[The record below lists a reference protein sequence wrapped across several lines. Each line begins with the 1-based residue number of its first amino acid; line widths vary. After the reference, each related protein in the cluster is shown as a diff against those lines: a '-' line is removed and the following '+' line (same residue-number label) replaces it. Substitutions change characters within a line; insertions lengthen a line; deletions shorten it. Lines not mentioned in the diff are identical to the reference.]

1 MLDVRNI
8 AQTGQIRVLRW
19 PEVRQLTG
27 ELGAVLSGTMA
38 LMESKY
44 SNNPDRKNSTQI
56 KHSF

>member
-44 SNNPDRKNSTQI
+44 FNNPDRKNSTQI